1 MNKNY
6 ILLALIILGFN
17 LDACKKE
24 TNNPVI
30 AIPSSKV
37 GSIFVVST
45 PAAAQSYS

>member
-24 TNNPVI
+24 TNKEKSNQKNTNKTKFKRFQI
-30 AIPSSKV
+30 WFSHL
-37 GSIFVVST
+37 
-45 PAAAQSYS
+45 